1 MSISHESGVLS
12 PRARIPLTS
21 PLQER
26 PALTGAACCLVSALA
41 YTAADICLRQL
52 SRLGSD
58 PVWTVCNKEL
68 VTVLIVGPWLL
79 WQAARRRPALP
90 TGSTL
95 LRLIAV
101 GLLIQVAGNLS
112 TQWALGIVGLAVTI
126 PAVFGVMITSSAVLG
141 WFLLGERV
149 SLRSM
154 AAMALLVASLVL
166 LGVGAEAAG
175 RSIAAQTEV
184 TSDPLLVALAVA
196 AACLAGAVYSLLSVV
211 IRHSVTQTTLP
222 SAIALLITLMGVVSL
237 GPLSLA
243 RLGPRQMLATPAEQG
258 VLMAAAGIFNLVG
271 FFALI
276 HGLQR
281 TTVVHANV
289 LNASQVA
296 LVAVAGMVIF
306 REPLNPWLVLGV
318 SLTVFGILWI
328 DRPAEGELRVDQHI

>member
-1 MSISHESGVLS
+1 MDQS
-12 PRARIPLTS
+12 PTRIPLTS
-21 PLQER
+21 PRQER

-41 YTAADICLRQL
+41 YTAANICLRQL

-79 WQAARRRPALP
+79 WQAARGRPALP
-90 TGSTL
+90 RGSTL

-101 GLLIQVAGNLS
+101 GLLIQLVGNLS
-112 TQWALGIVGLAVTI
+112 TQWALGVVGLAVTI
-126 PAVFGVMITSSAVLG
+126 PAIFGVMITSSAVLG
-141 WFLLGERV
+141 WVLLGERV

-154 AAMALLVASLVL
+154 AALALLVASLVL

-175 RSIAAQTEV
+175 RSAAQTEV
-184 TSDPLLVALAVA
+184 ASDPLLVALAVG

-211 IRHSVTQTTLP
+211 IRHAVTQTTLP

-243 RLGPRQMLATPAEQG
+243 RLGLQQMLATPAEQG
-258 VLMAAAGIFNLVG
+258 ALMAAAGIFNLMG

-281 TTVVHANV
+281 ITIVHANV

-296 LVAVAGMVIF
+296 LAAVAGVLIF
-306 REPLNPWLVLGV
+306 REPPNPWLLLGV
-318 SLTVFGILWI
+318 SLTAFGILWI
-328 DRPAEGELRVDQHI
+328 DRPAGGEQPVDQHI